1 MYMYMYIHASA
12 VFVNSDGISG
22 FGTPWEILFLAN
34 YTILTKSGNIGG
46 YSALLSFVP
55 ELQLGKCTSV
65 LPPMYIHIYGAC
77 TCTWV
82 YACMVFSC

>member
-1 MYMYMYIHASA
+1 MCIHVHASA

-55 ELQLGKCTSV
+55 ELQLGKWCTSV
-65 LPPMYIHIYGAC
+65 LPPMNIHIYVVLRSMC
-77 TCTWV
+77 
-82 YACMVFSC
+82 ACMVFSC